1 LRDLDMP
8 GSGSRDR
15 AAVILLHGIGGSSL
29 LMRRLEKALRHAGFA
44 TLNLNYEA
52 RKKPLLALASDIHRP
67 IANFTADHVGPLNFV
82 AHSMGGLLARVYIAN
97 YRPAR
102 LARVVMLGTP
112 NQGSELAD
120 LLKELWVYRAFY
132 GPAGQQLSTAQDAT
146 LSALP
151 PLDYE
156 VGVISGNGPIAPISS
171 RFILPRPNDG
181 CVSVQSCMV
190 DGMADHVTVKTWH
203 NGLVRNSIAIRQTLV
218 FLREGRF
225 QKSAAAA

>member
-1 LRDLDMP
+1 
-8 GSGSRDR
+8 
-15 AAVILLHGIGGSSL
+15 
-29 LMRRLEKALRHAGFA
+29 MRRLEKALRHAGFA

-120 LLKELWVYRAFY
+120 LLKELWVYRTFY

-156 VGVISGNGPIAPISS
+156 VGVISGNGPDRKA
-171 RFILPRPNDG
+171 
-181 CVSVQSCMV
+181 
-190 DGMADHVTVKTWH
+190 HV
-203 NGLVRNSIAIRQTLV
+203 
-218 FLREGRF
+218 
-225 QKSAAAA
+225 